1 MKRRSFLDH
10 LAWTG
15 SGIVWTL
22 GASGTLVATADAAP
36 GFSFVQISDS
46 HIGFKKEANPD
57 VSGTLERAVAEIN
70 AMPQQPDFV
79 IHTGDITHLSKPA
92 EFDTAKQILG
102 KLRAP
107 LMAIPGEHDVIGDG
121 AALYAQMFGHKGAT
135 DGWYSFD
142 RGGAH
147 FVALV
152 NVFNFET
159 VGKLGAKQIAW
170 VEKDLANV
178 KSSTPI
184 VVLGHVPLYALFP
197 AWGWTLANVKSSTP
211 IVVLGHVPLYALFP
225 AWGWTT
231 EDGAQVLAM
240 LARFS
245 NVTVLNG
252 HIHQVVTHTEGNMHF
267 ATAAATAYPQA
278 APGAPGAGPGPKL
291 VPPDQLLHVLGYRSV
306 SVAGNGTAID
316 DHPLG

>member
-22 GASGTLVATADAAP
+22 GASGTLVANADAAP

-197 AWGWTLANVKSSTP
+197 AWGWT
-211 IVVLGHVPLYALFP
+211 
-225 AWGWTT
+225 T

>member
-79 IHTGDITHLSKPA
+79 VHTGDITHLSKPA

-197 AWGWTLANVKSSTP
+197 AWGWT
-211 IVVLGHVPLYALFP
+211 
-225 AWGWTT
+225 T

>member
-10 LAWTG
+10 VAWTG
-15 SGIVWTL
+15 SGIIWAL
-22 GASGTLVATADAAP
+22 GASGTLVATAEAAP
-36 GFSFVQISDS
+36 GLSFVQISDS
-46 HIGFKKEANPD
+46 HIGFKKDANPE
-57 VSGTLERAVAEIN
+57 VTGTLTRAVAAIN
-70 AMPQQPDFV
+70 ALPKQPDFV

-102 KLRAP
+102 TLRAP
-107 LMAIPGEHDVIGDG
+107 LMTIPGEHDLIGEG
-121 AALYAQMFGHKGAT
+121 AAIYASMFGHRDAS

-170 VEKDLANV
+170 LEKDLASV
-178 KSSTPI
+178 KSSTPL
-184 VVLGHVPLYALFP
+184 VVLGHVPLYAL
-197 AWGWTLANVKSSTP
+197 
-211 IVVLGHVPLYALFP
+211 YP

-231 EDGAQVLAM
+231 EDGAQALAM

-245 NVTVLNG
+245 SVTVLNG
-252 HIHQVVTHTEGNMHF
+252 HIHQVVTHSEGNIRF

-278 APGAPGAGPGPKL
+278 SPGAPGAAPGPKM
-291 VPPDQLLHVLGYRSV
+291 VPPDQLLHVLGYRTV
-306 SVAGNGTAID
+306 SVAGNVTAYD

>member
-170 VEKDLANV
+170 VEMD
-178 KSSTPI
+178 
-184 VVLGHVPLYALFP
+184 
-197 AWGWTLANVKSSTP
+197 LANVKSSTP

>member
-159 VGKLGAKQIAW
+159 VGKLGPKQIAW
-170 VEKDLANV
+170 VEKD
-178 KSSTPI
+178 
-184 VVLGHVPLYALFP
+184 
-197 AWGWTLANVKSSTP
+197 LANVKSSTP

>member
-107 LMAIPGEHDVIGDG
+107 LMALPGEHDVIGDG

-142 RGGAH
+142 RSGAH

-170 VEKDLANV
+170 VEKD
-178 KSSTPI
+178 
-184 VVLGHVPLYALFP
+184 
-197 AWGWTLANVKSSTP
+197 LANVKSSTP

>member
-1 MKRRSFLDH
+1 
-10 LAWTG
+10 
-15 SGIVWTL
+15 
-22 GASGTLVATADAAP
+22 
-36 GFSFVQISDS
+36 
-46 HIGFKKEANPD
+46 

-197 AWGWTLANVKSSTP
+197 AWGWT
-211 IVVLGHVPLYALFP
+211 
-225 AWGWTT
+225 T